1 MTPCSLSQL
10 DPAPLA
16 PIGLSAPMLQ
26 RIQTLDAHPRDHL
39 MRVVEVQR
47 GHVRL
52 HDGRAVHAAHVP
64 AALQARF
71 DLDDDGLAVGDWVL
85 AATDDSGAWHVCQR
99 VPPQSQLTRLTND
112 GRGGPKRQV
121 LVANVDTAILLMG
134 LDHDFNLRRLER
146 YLALSSIGG
155 CAVVVVLS
163 KADLVDPALCARRL
177 QQVGEMLPADAP
189 ALALD
194 GRAPA
199 AAQALAPWLQPG
211 RTLVLLGS
219 SGAGKSTLTNTLLGG
234 VVQSTGA
241 VRRGD
246 ERGRHTTTVRTLH
259 LLPGGACLIDTP
271 GLRGLR
277 LDLDDGQALK
287 GVFADIAEA
296 ARQCRFR
303 DCRHQDEP
311 GCAVREQVP
320 RERVRNY
327 HKLLRE
333 ARRDTMSALERREQK
348 SIWKARHKAGAARL
362 RVKQG
367 QGP

>member
-1 MTPCSLSQL
+1 M
-10 DPAPLA
+10 DPLLLG
-16 PIGLSAPMLQ
+16 PIGLSVAIFQSMKA
-26 RIQTLDAHPRDHL
+26 LDADPRDRP

-47 GHVRL
+47 GLVRL
-52 HDGRAVHAAHVP
+52 HDGQAVHAAQVP
-64 AALQARF
+64 PSLQQRF
-71 DLDDDGLAVGDWVL
+71 DLDDDALAVGDWVL
-85 AATDDSGAWHVCQR
+85 AATDDFGGWHVCQR
-99 VPPQSQLTRLTND
+99 VPPRVQLTRLTND

-121 LVANVDTAILLMG
+121 LVANIDTAILLMG

-146 YLALSSIGG
+146 YLALARSAG

-163 KADLVDPALCARRL
+163 KADLVDEAVRARRL
-177 QQVGEMLPADAP
+177 EQVRELAP
-189 ALALD
+189 AGVQVLALD
-194 GRAPA
+194 GRSSIAVD
-199 AAQALAPWLQPG
+199 ALAPWLTPG
-211 RTLVLLGS
+211 QTLVLLGS
-219 SGAGKSTLTNTLLGG
+219 SGAGKSTLTNTLLGDA
-234 VVQSTGA
+234 VQSTGG

-259 LLPGGACLIDTP
+259 ALPCGACLIDTP

-296 ARQCRFR
+296 ANQCRFR

-311 GCAVREQVP
+311 GCAVRDQVP
-320 RERVRNY
+320 GERLRNY

-348 SIWKARHKAGAARL
+348 SQWKIRHKAGAVRARTK
-362 RVKQG
+362 RG
-367 QGP
+367 EDP